1 MRLIHWLT
9 GALAASVV
17 LLIACAG
24 DSKQEEATIPS
35 DSAAATAAAT
45 SLAGA
50 ASGQTQTGDA
60 TDCFSSLKAY
70 RYTGSYDV
78 RFPRTSPTVFTMR
91 GSAVT
96 PDRIQIEIKT
106 DGLTAEAVYIGDD
119 LWLRE
124 GNGPWERDTEGTLGP
139 APMPQ
144 DFCIYSA
151 AESENAGITG
161 KKDRVNGVAALR

>member
-1 MRLIHWLT
+1 MRSIRWMSVIV
-9 GALAASVV
+9 AASVI
-17 LLIACAG
+17 LLTACSG
-24 DSKQEEATIPS
+24 DNKEEDAAASS

-45 SLAGA
+45 SPAGA
-50 ASGQTQTGDA
+50 ASGQVQAGEA
-60 TDCFSSLKAY
+60 TDCFSSLRAY
-70 RYTGSYDV
+70 RFTGSYDV
-78 RFPRTSPTVFTMR
+78 RLPRTSPTVFTMR